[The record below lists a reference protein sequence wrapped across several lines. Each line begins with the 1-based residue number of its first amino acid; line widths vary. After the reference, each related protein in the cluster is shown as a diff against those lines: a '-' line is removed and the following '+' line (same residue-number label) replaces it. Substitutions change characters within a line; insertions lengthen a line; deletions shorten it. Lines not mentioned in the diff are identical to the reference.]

1 MKMKSVIAALLLGL
15 SAVSA
20 VHAEEAAKPDLLM
33 IIAPKEYTHEVRLG
47 FVPYYVVWGRKGPA
61 LEKAARAT
69 FGSSFGNIGMCE
81 SSEKAD
87 AILWL
92 QSDLSYNPMMRTYY
106 ANVTAALF
114 RADGK
119 KVSTYTATGTAG
131 DFYGSTLIETHI
143 QMAYDQALKEIGT
156 QFSAD
161 TTAQQAIDRSLA
173 KAPCALV
180 TLVPKL

>member
-1 MKMKSVIAALLLGL
+1 MKSVIAALLLGL

-47 FVPYYVVWGRKGPA
+47 FVPHYVVWGRKGPA
-61 LEKAARAT
+61 LEKAARNA
-69 FGSSFGNIGMCE
+69 FGPSFGNIGMCE
-81 SSEKAD
+81 SSETAD

-92 QSDLSYNPMMRTYY
+92 QSDLSYNPMMMTYY
-106 ANVTAALF
+106 AKVTAALF

-119 KVSTYTATGTAG
+119 KIETFTATGTAK
-131 DFYGSTLIETHI
+131 DFYGSRLIETHI
-143 QMAYDQALKEIGT
+143 QSAYDHALKEIGA
-156 QFSAD
+156 QFAAN
-161 TTAQQAIDRSLA
+161 TTAQQVIDRSLA